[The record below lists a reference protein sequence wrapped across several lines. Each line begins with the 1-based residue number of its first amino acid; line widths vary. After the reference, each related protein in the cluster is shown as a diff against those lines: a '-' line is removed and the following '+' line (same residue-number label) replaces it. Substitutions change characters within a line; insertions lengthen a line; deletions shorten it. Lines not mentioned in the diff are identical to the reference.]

1 MKSFLSKY
9 SRVFE
14 LDILN
19 KIGEYSGSIAED
31 NMLFRKTTKL
41 KFTIRKSGDLGKIYV
56 VSTKQSKIS
65 KGCRKE
71 KRLLRKQF
79 WVAEKDAWAYFNV
92 LLKLKTLESDSEETK
107 NYYRMFRK
115 IIEQEITTNYILST
129 DFLICPRLFG

>member
-19 KIGEYSGSIAED
+19 KIGEYAGSIAEN
-31 NMLFRKTTKL
+31 NMMFRKTTKL
-41 KFTIRKSGDLGKIYV
+41 KFTLRKRGDLGKIYV
-56 VSTKQSKIS
+56 ISTKQSKIS
-65 KGCRKE
+65 NCCRKE

-92 LLKLKTLESDSEETK
+92 IMKLKTLEANSEETK
-107 NYYRMFRK
+107 NYYKMFRE
-115 IIEQEITTNYILST
+115 IIEKEITMNYILST
-129 DFLICPRLFG
+129 DALLCPRMFG